1 MENLCREEENLI
13 KDIKK
18 AFQNKKKK
26 LNSTA
31 RYKKP
36 F

>member
-18 AFQNKKKK
+18 AFQNKKKTK
-26 LNSTA
+26 FHC
-31 RYKKP
+31 KI
-36 F
+36 